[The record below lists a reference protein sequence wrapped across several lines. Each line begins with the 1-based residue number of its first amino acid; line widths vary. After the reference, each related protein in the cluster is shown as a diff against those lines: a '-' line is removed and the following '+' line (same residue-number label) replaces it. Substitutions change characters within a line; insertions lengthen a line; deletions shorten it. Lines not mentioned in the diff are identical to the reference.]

1 VKRYKVIT
9 TEGWQIRPSSGSS
22 HHPPGMTV
30 SILDTRNIHREVK
43 RFRTEEV
50 SNRIS
55 GPVHRRR
62 ETMRKA
68 QEYADKL
75 NAESA

>member
-1 VKRYKVIT
+1 VKRYKVAT
-9 TEGWQIRPSSGSS
+9 CDGWPINPGGRTGNR
-22 HHPPGMTV
+22 PPGLTA
-30 SILDTRNIHREVK
+30 SILDTHLAHREVK
-43 RFRTEEV
+43 RFRTEWL

-75 NAESA
+75 NAECA

>member
-1 VKRYKVIT
+1 
-9 TEGWQIRPSSGSS
+9 
-22 HHPPGMTV
+22 MTV

>member
-1 VKRYKVIT
+1 VKRYKVVT
-9 TEGWQIRPSSGSS
+9 TEGWQIGPYTRGTS
-22 HHPPGMTV
+22 HPPGLTV